1 MHDGRI
7 AVSGGPSRFE
17 IIIYNHLVAKRD
29 ISNLQQQ
36 GRNDSLHVVESID
49 TMNMQVYHLIEVQK

>member
-29 ISNLQQQ
+29 IANLHQQ

-49 TMNMQVYHLIEVQK
+49 TMNM